1 MKMQLKF
8 GWMLLLI
15 ALCWGSCQFVQ
26 KQEAEDRLLAK
37 VHNKTLY
44 LSEMDGMFPEGTTG
58 DDSSLIITAYLE
70 RWVREALLLY
80 EAEKNIPSDLNI
92 DKLVR
97 DYRASLVRHNY
108 EKIIVEQFLDS
119 LVTADELMEFYDKHQ
134 EQYQLESPI
143 VRCYFVKVSRSA
155 PDLDKI
161 KGLWNNV
168 SKQESYLQLVDYCA
182 QYANAHL
189 LEDSTWYRIE
199 DIALEFPKGMVS
211 TENVSRRELEHRD
224 EDYQYYLKIFE
235 VKNKNEIA
243 PISYVD
249 EEIKKTILRNRKIKI
264 LEQKKEEMY
273 ELEMRRNNIE
283 IYTQ

>member
-1 MKMQLKF
+1 MKMRLNF
-8 GWMLLLI
+8 GWILLLTG
-15 ALCWGSCQFVQ
+15 LYWGGCQFVQ

-58 DDSSLIITAYLE
+58 EDSSLIINAYIE
-70 RWVREALLLY
+70 RWIREAILLY

-119 LVTADELMEFYDKHQ
+119 LVTADELLEFYNEHQ

-143 VRCYFVKVSRSA
+143 VRCFFVKVSRSA
-155 PDLDKI
+155 PELEKVE
-161 KGLWNNV
+161 GLWNNV

-199 DIALEFPKGMVS
+199 DIAVEFPQGMVS
-211 TENVSRRELEHRD
+211 TENISRRELKHRD
-224 EDYQYYLKIFE
+224 ADYQYFLKIFE

-243 PISYVD
+243 PISYV
-249 EEIKKTILRNRKIKI
+249 EEGIKKTILRNRKIKI
-264 LEQKKEEMY
+264 LEEKKEEMY